1 MTTSPE
7 VKTIAQKLVLPQDEE
22 NAATFVIVPVKKLNE
37 AKSRLSLFLSENERK
52 QFCLEMLEDVLT
64 AIRTTKGIFKIIVV
78 SKDPQVLQIA
88 KKFHV
93 FPFKESRSGL
103 NQAISE
109 AINWCIIT
117 NAKITL
123 ILPADIP
130 LVSSEDL
137 NRILAFGRTSSM
149 VISPS
154 RRGHGTNAL
163 LLNPPRAVPAFYGQ
177 DSFQRYIEEASKR
190 GIRFHVYRSPRI
202 AFDVDTI
209 EDLADFVALNT
220 SETRAYRFLKEI
232 GVRKRLE
239 PHRKR

>member
-1 MTTSPE
+1 MSPE
-7 VKTIAQKLVLPQDEE
+7 VKTKAQKSVAPQNEE
-22 NAATFVIVPVKKLNE
+22 DTTTLVIVPVKKLSE
-37 AKSRLSLFLSENERK
+37 AKSRLSPFLSENERK

-64 AIRTTKGIFKIIVV
+64 AIRTTKGIFRIIVV
-78 SKDPQVLQIA
+78 SKDPQVLRIA

-93 FPFKESRSGL
+93 FPFRESRSGL

-109 AINWCIIT
+109 AISWCIGM

-137 NRILAFGRTSSM
+137 DRILAFGRTSFM

-154 RRGHGTNAL
+154 RWQHGTNAL

-220 SETRAYRFLKEI
+220 AETRAYRFLKEI
-232 GVRKRLE
+232 GVHKRLE
-239 PHRKR
+239 SHRKRC